1 MWWAPLAGL
10 LLGPTGARP
19 DVASMPVYPA
29 PIVFL
34 QAPAPDGPVTRLP
47 YRWASVTTTYHHASP
62 SQALNIEL
70 TARRLNGTVLAPG
83 QVFSYY
89 ARVGPYT
96 AENGYGWGRAFVGDR
111 IVPSVGG
118 GVCQG
123 ASTLYAAVLR
133 TGLRVLE
140 RHPHGLLVPYLP
152 PGEDATV
159 AGDYLDFRFQNSS
172 PGPVLITASAR
183 DRVYHLTIWG
193 SVPGPEIVVKHQI
206 LERYPFRTIVRT
218 DPALK
223 PGEEKVVAP
232 GQEGVKART
241 WLEIRTPD
249 GWTTRPLGIDRYRP
263 SPRIVLVGPGTGAP
277 TVTATSGPPLPGGC
291 AP

>member
-10 LLGPTGARP
+10 LLRT
-19 DVASMPVYPA
+19 ASVPAAAKTPVEPA
-29 PIVFL
+29 PVVL
-34 QAPAPDGPVTRLP
+34 VQQPGPVGPIERLP

-70 TARRLNGTVLAPG
+70 TAQRLNGTVLAPG

-133 TGLRVLE
+133 TGLKVLE

-172 PGPVLITASAR
+172 PGPILITASAR

-193 SVPGPEIVVKHQI
+193 SVPGPEILVKHQI

-223 PGEEKVVAP
+223 PGEEKVLAP

-241 WLEIRTPD
+241 WLEIRTAN
-249 GWTTRPLGIDRYRP
+249 GWTTRSLGIDRYRP
-263 SPRIVLVGPGTGAP
+263 SPRIVLVGPGTRAP
-277 TVTATSGPPLPGGC
+277 AVTVVNGPPQPGC
-291 AP
+291 RP